1 MLGPGGSPV
10 TRSRSRAVVAALV
23 VAATLVPALAH
34 AAPDDDGTAEAPAT
48 STPPSEP
55 TTTPETT
62 APETTSATTDS
73 TTSTPTTS
81 TTVIETTTTTTTPA
95 TTPTTVPLSTTTEP
109 APSSTTGP
117 ASEPRSASATAA
129 ATRQCTVSRTLRRFA
144 KGRDVVCLERELVR
158 RGFSVSWPNQGTYDR
173 TTVAAVRT
181 VQRNRGL
188 LVTGVAGPATLAKL
202 GLWAGPRIDVPCSIE
217 RVAVRAGTRGD
228 AARCVEQRLIQLGYD
243 VRGPD
248 RTFDRSGAV
257 AVAAF
262 QRRQGIGIVNG
273 IAAPWTLL
281 RLRIWS
287 GPSLT
292 VACTVS
298 RPVLEGTRGPHAR
311 CLEQRLIQLGY
322 PLWAPDRAFG
332 RPATEVLRQYQA
344 RIGISADGRAGK
356 YVLAALGIWKQPPRV
371 TCKVGKTVR
380 WGTTGRAALC
390 VERKLVALGY
400 ALHGP
405 NRNFDGTS
413 VEAVMAYQ
421 RSKGLVADGI
431 AGPFTLYSLGIWS
444 GRNPHLPPPLP
455 ANSGTGRRIVY
466 SRAQQ
471 RVWAVEADGRVVKT
485 HLISGRLYEPYAG
498 TYSVYSRSMYTYS
511 VADPDVK
518 WRYMVRFA
526 YGPGGG
532 RIGFHEIP
540 TRFGV
545 PLQSESQLGQP
556 LSGGCVRQS
565 TADAIW
571 TWNWAY
577 LGTKVVV
584 L

>member
-1 MLGPGGSPV
+1 M
-10 TRSRSRAVVAALV
+10 
-23 VAATLVPALAH
+23 VAATLAPALAH
-34 AAPDDDGTAEAPAT
+34 AAPDDDAAAEAPTT
-48 STPPSEP
+48 STPASE
-55 TTTPETT
+55 TTT
-62 APETTSATTDS
+62 APETSAETTAP
-73 TTSTPTTS
+73 PTTAS
-81 TTVIETTTTTTTPA
+81 TTTTTTTP
-95 TTPTTVPLSTTTEP
+95 PTTSTTVVESTTTTTP
-109 APSSTTGP
+109 PSPSTTTPSPTTTETPVPPSTTGP
-117 ASEPRSASATAA
+117 EAEPRSASATAA
-129 ATRQCTVSRTLRRFA
+129 AAARCTVRRTLRRFDT
-144 KGRDVVCLERELVR
+144 GNDVKCLERELVR
-158 RGFSVSWPNQGTYDR
+158 RGYSVKYPNQGTYDK
-173 TTVAAVRT
+173 TTAAAVRT
-181 VQRNRGL
+181 VQRNRRL
-188 LVTGVAGPATLAKL
+188 VVTGVAGPGTLAML
-202 GLWAGPRIDVPCSIE
+202 GIWSGARLDVPCTVG
-217 RVAVRAGTRGD
+217 RLVRQHTRGVG
-228 AARCVEQRLIQLGYD
+228 ARCLEQRLIRLGYD

-248 RTFDRSGAV
+248 RHFDITGARAIRS
-257 AVAAF
+257 F
-262 QRRQGIGIVNG
+262 ERRRGFT
-273 IAAPWTLL
+273 IADRIASPWTLA
-281 RLRIWS
+281 RLRIWG
-287 GPSLT
+287 GPSLD

-311 CLEQRLIQLGY
+311 CLEQRLLQLGY
-322 PLWAPDRAFG
+322 PLGAPDRSFG
-332 RPATEVLRQYQA
+332 GPATEALRRYQA
-344 RIGISADGRAGK
+344 RIGLTIDGRAGK
-356 YVLAALGIWKQPPRV
+356 YVFTALGIWKQPPRV
-371 TCKVGKTVR
+371 RCKVGTTVR
-380 WGTTGRAALC
+380 WGTTGRAAVC

-413 VEAVMAYQ
+413 VEAVVAYQ
-421 RSKGLVADGI
+421 RSKRLVADGV
-431 AGPFTLYSLGIWS
+431 AGPFTLFSLGIWS

-471 RVWAVEADGRVVKT
+471 RIWAVEADGRVVKT

-571 TWNWAY
+571 VWNWAPV
-577 LGTKVVV
+577 GTKVVV

>member
-1 MLGPGGSPV
+1 M
-10 TRSRSRAVVAALV
+10 

-34 AAPDDDGTAEAPAT
+34 AAPDDDGAAETPET
-48 STPPSEP
+48 STPTSGTTTAPEP
-55 TTTPETT
+55 TAPETT
-62 APETTSATTDS
+62 APPTTDGTTTTTPTTTTS
-73 TTSTPTTS
+73 PTTS
-81 TTVIETTTTTTTPA
+81 TTVVDPTTTTTTPST
-95 TTPTTVPLSTTTEP
+95 TTPSPPPETPAPPSTTVPEP
-109 APSSTTGP
+109 
-117 ASEPRSASATAA
+117 EPRSASATAA
-129 ATRQCTVSRTLRRFA
+129 QQCTVERTLRRSDTGA
-144 KGRDVVCLERELVR
+144 DVKCLERELVR
-158 RGFSVSWPNQGTYDR
+158 RGHSVSYPNQGTYDR
-173 TTVAAVRT
+173 TTAAAIRM

-188 LVTGVAGPATLAKL
+188 VVTGVAGPATLARL
-202 GLWAGPRIDVPCSIE
+202 GLWAGARIDVPCSID
-217 RVAVRAGTRGD
+217 RIAVRLGRRGV

-248 RTFDRSGAV
+248 RTFDASAAA

-262 QRRQGIGIVNG
+262 QRRHGIGIVNG
-273 IAAPWTLL
+273 IAAPWTLR

-311 CLEQRLIQLGY
+311 CLEQRLVQLGY
-322 PLWAPDRAFG
+322 PLWAPDRSFG
-332 RPATEVLRQYQA
+332 RPATEALRQYQA
-344 RIGISADGRAGK
+344 RVGLSADGRAGK
-356 YVLAALGIWKQPPRV
+356 YVLTALGIWNQPPRV
-371 TCKVGKTVR
+371 RCKVGKTVR
-380 WGTTGRAALC
+380 WGTTGRAAIC

-400 ALHGP
+400 ALYGP
-405 NRNFDGTS
+405 NRSFDGTS
-413 VEAVMAYQ
+413 VEAVVDYQ
-421 RSKGLVADGI
+421 RSKGLVADGV
-431 AGPFTLYSLGIWS
+431 AGPFTLFSLGIWS

-471 RVWAVEADGRVVKT
+471 RIWAVEADGRVVKT

-556 LSGGCVRQS
+556 LSGGCVRQA

-571 TWNWAY
+571 VWNWAGI
-577 LGTKVVV
+577 GTKVVV

>member
-1 MLGPGGSPV
+1 M
-10 TRSRSRAVVAALV
+10 

-34 AAPDDDGTAEAPAT
+34 AAPNDDATAEAPAT
-48 STPPSEP
+48 STPASETSAVP
-55 TTTPETT
+55 ETSAPETT
-62 APETTSATTDS
+62 APPTTDS
-73 TTSTPTTS
+73 TTTTTPTTT
-81 TTVIETTTTTTTPA
+81 TTVVESTTTTPA
-95 TTPTTVPLSTTTEP
+95 TTPTTDPSPTTTEP
-109 APSSTTGP
+109 PAPPSTTAPEPEPTPASAAAAP
-117 ASEPRSASATAA
+117 ASECSVR
-129 ATRQCTVSRTLRRFA
+129 RTLRRFDT
-144 KGRDVVCLERELVR
+144 GPDVVCLERELVR
-158 RGFSVSWPNQGTYDR
+158 RGHAVSFPNLGTYDR
-173 TTVAAVRT
+173 TTVAAIRT
-181 VQRNRGL
+181 VQQNRRL
-188 LVTGVAGPATLAKL
+188 LVTGVAGPATHAKL
-202 GLWAGPRIDVPCSIE
+202 GLWAGPRIDVPCSI
-217 RVAVRAGTRGD
+217 AQISVRAGTRGV

-243 VRGPD
+243 VKGPD
-248 RTFDRSGAV
+248 RTFDASGA
-257 AVAAF
+257 AAIAAF
-262 QRRQGIGIVNG
+262 QRSHGIGIVNG
-273 IAAPWTLL
+273 IASPWTLL

-298 RPVLEGTRGPHAR
+298 RPVLQGTRGPHAR
-311 CLEQRLIQLGY
+311 CLEQRLVQLGY
-322 PLWAPDRAFG
+322 PLWAPDRTFG
-332 RPATEVLRQYQA
+332 GPASESLARYQA
-344 RIGISADGRAGK
+344 RIGIPSDGRAGK
-356 YVLAALGIWKQPPRV
+356 YVLTALGIWKQPPRV
-371 TCKVGKTVR
+371 RCKVGKTVR
-380 WGTTGRAALC
+380 WGTTGRAAIC

-400 ALHGP
+400 ALYGP

-413 VEAVMAYQ
+413 VEAVVAYQ
-421 RSKGLVADGI
+421 RSKGLVADGV
-431 AGPFTLYSLGIWS
+431 AGPFTLFSLGIWS

-471 RVWAVEADGRVVKT
+471 RIWAVEADGRVVKT

-556 LSGGCVRQS
+556 LSGGCVRQA

-571 TWNWAY
+571 VWNWAPI
-577 LGTKVVV
+577 GTKVVV